1 MRGNRLVAV
10 EYGRCELRDSWAIL
24 PAPLR
29 AHDKGEIDY
38 SLFEKGKREKHK
50 QQILEYLSRDVVSLH
65 KWVME
70 FIKTHGLVLT
80 AAQAS
85 LRSLHKL
92 CGVKTPKFSPWMDA
106 EFRKYYFGGR
116 NTPWQTGIF
125 KGDFLYL
132 DLNSAYP
139 WAMTLP
145 HPFSDQFSA
154 SKKVCEQSMVTVEGV
169 AKGCFP
175 LRVKGQSTPYPSDN
189 VSRVYHVTGWEY
201 LAARELDL
209 FKGKVLASFNPE
221 HVRDFSPFVRYWH
234 GKKSHCKKVGDKSG
248 ELVAKISVNSGY
260 GKFAQKPVPVEQ
272 IVLAPPDVDMTSY
285 DGKWREKICD
295 SEGGYSVWALE
306 TDQIILPWNVV
317 TAASITGCVR
327 ARIVRAKAKCRNAL
341 YTDTDSLIVPADE
354 GEKLIGQGLGQWEL
368 KAKTGGKKRVVI
380 AGKKLYAFETG
391 ENQWMTASKGVQLS
405 ADEII
410 EVARGKTVVWKND
423 APTFSLSRPTSNPVF
438 MERKISK
445 KSA

>member
-1 MRGNRLVAV
+1 
-10 EYGRCELRDSWAIL
+10 
-24 PAPLR
+24 
-29 AHDKGEIDY
+29 
-38 SLFEKGKREKHK
+38 
-50 QQILEYLSRDVVSLH
+50 
-65 KWVME
+65 
-70 FIKTHGLVLT
+70 
-80 AAQAS
+80 
-85 LRSLHKL
+85 
-92 CGVKTPKFSPWMDA
+92 
-106 EFRKYYFGGR
+106 
-116 NTPWQTGIF
+116 
-125 KGDFLYL
+125 
-132 DLNSAYP
+132 
-139 WAMTLP
+139 
-145 HPFSDQFSA
+145 
-154 SKKVCEQSMVTVEGV
+154 
-169 AKGCFP
+169 
-175 LRVKGQSTPYPSDN
+175 
-189 VSRVYHVTGWEY
+189 
-201 LAARELDL
+201 
-209 FKGKVLASFNPE
+209 
-221 HVRDFSPFVRYWH
+221 
-234 GKKSHCKKVGDKSG
+234 
-248 ELVAKISVNSGY
+248 LVAKISVNSGY

-327 ARIVRAKAKCRNAL
+327 ARIMRAKAKCRNAL